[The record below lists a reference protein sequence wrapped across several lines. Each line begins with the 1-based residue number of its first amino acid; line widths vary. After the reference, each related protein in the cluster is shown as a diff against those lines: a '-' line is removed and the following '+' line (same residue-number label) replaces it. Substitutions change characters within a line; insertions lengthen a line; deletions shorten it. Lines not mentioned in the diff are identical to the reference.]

1 MSPTKA
7 VTTTAEERKRAGLA
21 ARELQAQADRALL
34 ARIMPVVGRNI
45 AQRRDPF
52 DSPPPDR
59 NAQSPTTPAPY
70 VAAVRPFH
78 AVSVD
83 DRHPVARVR
92 LTNGLTYLSWH
103 HVRHDDL
110 AAVTHRP
117 ATYWLHID
125 RHAHDVVARIRTLS
139 ATGALPQIACF
150 TELRHHIDPNAGWT
164 AGIAALPPED
174 WTAVQHRVTDIL
186 RSI

>member
-1 MSPTKA
+1 M
-7 VTTTAEERKRAGLA
+7 
-21 ARELQAQADRALL
+21 
-34 ARIMPVVGRNI
+34 
-45 AQRRDPF
+45 DPF

-150 TELRHHIDPNAGWT
+150 TELRHHIDPQAGWT
-164 AGIAALPPED
+164 PEIAALSPEE

-186 RSI
+186 RSN

>member
-1 MSPTKA
+1 M
-7 VTTTAEERKRAGLA
+7 E
-21 ARELQAQADRALL
+21 
-34 ARIMPVVGRNI
+34 
-45 AQRRDPF
+45 PF
-52 DSPPPDR
+52 DSSPPGR
-59 NAQSPTTPAPY
+59 SAQSPPAAAPY

-78 AVSVD
+78 AISAD
-83 DRHPVARVR
+83 DQQPVARVR

-139 ATGALPQIACF
+139 ATGALPPIACF
-150 TELRHHIDPNAGWT
+150 TELRHHIDPGRVDP
-164 AGIAALPPED
+164 GDRRALTRGVDGCATPR
-174 WTAVQHRVTDIL
+174 HRHSAQQLTTTKN
-186 RSI
+186 S